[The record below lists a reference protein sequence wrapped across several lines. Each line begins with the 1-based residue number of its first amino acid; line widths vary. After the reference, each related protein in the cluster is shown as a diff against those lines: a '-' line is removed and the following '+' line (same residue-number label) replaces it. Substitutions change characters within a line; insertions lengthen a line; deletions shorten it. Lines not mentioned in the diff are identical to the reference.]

1 MTKTNYDISV
11 QFRRDMMEAYKKVG
25 ARGMTAAQAYA
36 LTCKQPAPRYYVT
49 RKQAYQVIAKML
61 KGDFSEG
68 KKMRDNRRKLY
79 ASLFDTT
86 IRLMKKRG
94 FAKKKLYYI
103 MQYAVLEPA
112 PEFFCNWR
120 TFQKIFQCVQNG
132 RFIKSPKWY
141 DDEGVVKD
149 FEPQYKVDFSNI
161 GYDRQKWKSHEDDTD
176 KKKRVSRVST
186 ESPENTERV
195 GERC

>member
-1 MTKTNYDISV
+1 
-11 QFRRDMMEAYKKVG
+11 MEAYKKVG
-25 ARGMTAAQAYA
+25 GKGMTAAQAYA

-49 RKQAYQVIAKML
+49 RKQAYQVISRML
-61 KGDFSEG
+61 KGDYSEVR
-68 KKMRDNRRKLY
+68 KMRENRRKLY

-86 IRLMKKRG
+86 VRLMKRRG
-94 FAKKKLYYI
+94 FAKKKLYFI

-149 FEPQYKVDFSNI
+149 FEPQYKVDFSKI
-161 GYDRQKWKSHEDDTD
+161 GYDRQKWKSHENDAYE
-176 KKKRVSRVST
+176 KKRISRFAA
-186 ESPENTERV
+186 ESAKNNKRT
-195 GERC
+195 GEGC